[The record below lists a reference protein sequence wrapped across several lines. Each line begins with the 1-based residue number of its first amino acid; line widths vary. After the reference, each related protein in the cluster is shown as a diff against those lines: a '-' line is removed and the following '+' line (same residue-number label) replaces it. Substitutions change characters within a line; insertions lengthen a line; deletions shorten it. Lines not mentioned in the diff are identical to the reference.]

1 MKQHNALLQDLLQF
15 DWSVNPCSATAKG
28 IHQYDHQLPP
38 VGFDE
43 RQNNLL
49 RAKEL
54 LAEVNAHL
62 AMDLPLEQEVD
73 LQIGKQFL
81 IRFLCDEELLAAWR
95 NSPAYYVNQLAQ
107 GINTLM
113 TPPLDLKKQDSLLS
127 RLQAAPGY
135 LMQAMQLLE
144 PEAIPQIWIQPALNS
159 VKGLTRLTVETLLS
173 ILKEE
178 HCLERFESVLAAVL
192 KALETYAAFI
202 KKSGEVAQGD
212 FAVGEAYFDTMLQE
226 YYMVP
231 LNTAQLLQFGKEKVA
246 FYEEQLHS
254 LAHKLNPNQT
264 WLQQLEALRDDHPT
278 PETLIHAYESEKAA
292 AKAFVLQKD
301 LVSIP
306 AGENCVMAETPWYAR
321 STTPM
326 GSMNTSRAYTPGL
339 TSVFNITPINN
350 QAPEASQEQ
359 HLREN
364 NYSFICSIAFH
375 EVIPGHH
382 LQACLHKLQTNEF
395 RKNFYNT
402 VLIEGWGLYTE
413 DLMVEERYLQGVLH
427 LMQLKNALWRA
438 VRVVVDVG
446 LHSKSMSF
454 EEAVRMLEEKVG
466 QQHHLAYGEV
476 LRYTQGPTYPSSYM
490 LGREQILQL
499 RYACG
504 IVWGNDYNKK
514 RFHDTLLQ
522 YGSMPVALIKRL
534 MLEDVE

>member
-1 MKQHNALLQDLLQF
+1 MKQHEVLLQEILQF

-28 IHQYDHQLPP
+28 IHDYDHLLPP
-38 VGFDE
+38 VKLEE
-43 RQNNLL
+43 RQRNLRHANEIL
-49 RAKEL
+49 AK
-54 LAEVNAHL
+54 VNAQL
-62 AMDLPLEQEVD
+62 ALDIPLEQEID
-73 LQIGKQFL
+73 LRIGKQAL
-81 IRFLCDEELLAAWR
+81 IRFLCDEELLTPWQ
-95 NSPAYYVNQLAQ
+95 NSPAFYVSQLAQ

-113 TPPLDLKKQDSLLS
+113 SPPLDAQKKDSLLS
-127 RLQAAPGY
+127 RLQAAPEF
-135 LMQAMQLLE
+135 LE
-144 PEAIPQIWIQPALNS
+144 HAQRALVPEAIPPIWIQPALNS
-159 VKGLTRLTVETLLS
+159 VKGLMRLLEETLVS

-178 HCLERFESVLAAVL
+178 NCQEKFDPALTALMKSLEAYATYIAHC
-192 KALETYAAFI
+192 
-202 KKSGEVAQGD
+202 GEMAQGD
-212 FAVGEAYFDTMLQE
+212 FAVGKAYFDTMLQD

-231 LNTAQLLQFGKEKVA
+231 MNTAQLLQFGQEKVA
-246 FYEEQLHS
+246 FYEEQLHN
-254 LAHKLNPNQT
+254 LAYKLNPNQT

-278 PETLIHAYESEKAA
+278 PETLIQAYENEKEAV
-292 AKAFVLQKD
+292 KRFVVEKD

-306 AGENCVMAETPWYAR
+306 EGENCVMAETPWYAR

-339 TSVFNITPINN
+339 TSIFNITPINS
-350 QAPEASQEQ
+350 QVPAASQEQ

-364 NYSFICSIAFH
+364 NYSFIRSIAFH

-382 LQACLHKLQTNEF
+382 LQACMHKLQTNEF

-413 DLMVEERYLQGVLH
+413 DLMVEEGYLQGVLH

-446 LHSKSMSF
+446 LHSKTLSF

-490 LGREQILQL
+490 LGREQLLQL
-499 RYACG
+499 RQDCEQA
-504 IVWGNDYNKK
+504 WGSEYSKK
-514 RFHDTLLQ
+514 RFHNELLQ
-522 YGSMPVALIKRL
+522 YGSMPVALIRRL
-534 MLEDVE
+534 MLENK

>member
-1 MKQHNALLQDLLQF
+1 MMQHKDLLQDLLQF

-28 IHQYDHQLPP
+28 IHRYDHQLPP
-38 VGFDE
+38 VGFVE

-54 LAEVNAHL
+54 LADVNAHL
-62 AMDLPLEQEVD
+62 TMDLPLEQEVD

-95 NSPAYYVNQLAQ
+95 NSPSHYIGQLAQ

-113 TPPLDLKKQDSLLS
+113 TPPLDLKKQENLLS

-144 PEAIPQIWIQPALNS
+144 PTAIPQIWIQPALNS
-159 VKGLTRLTVETLLS
+159 IKGLTRLIEETLVS
-173 ILKEE
+173 ILKAE
-178 HCLERFESVLAAVL
+178 HCLERFESALAALL

-202 KKSGEVAQGD
+202 TKSGEVAQGD

-231 LNTAQLLQFGKEKVA
+231 MNTAQLLQFGKEKVA
-246 FYEEQLHS
+246 FYEEQLHR
-254 LAHKLNPNQT
+254 LAHKLNPDQT
-264 WLQQLEALRDDHPT
+264 WLQQLEALREDHPV
-278 PETLIHAYESEKAA
+278 PETLIQAYENEKEA

-306 AGENCVMAETPWYAR
+306 EGENCVMAETPWYAR

-339 TSVFNITPINN
+339 TSIFNITPINS
-350 QAPEASQEQ
+350 QVPAASQEQ

-364 NYSFICSIAFH
+364 NYSFIRSIAFH

-382 LQACLHKLQTNEF
+382 LQACMHKLQTNEF

-413 DLMVEERYLQGVLH
+413 DLMVEEGYLQGVLH

-446 LHSKSMSF
+446 LHSKTLSF
-454 EEAVRMLEEKVG
+454 DEAVRMLEEKVG

-490 LGREQILQL
+490 LGREQLLQL
-499 RYACG
+499 RQDCEQA
-504 IVWGNDYNKK
+504 WGSEYSKK
-514 RFHDTLLQ
+514 RFHNELLQ
-522 YGSMPVALIKRL
+522 YGSMPVALIRKL
-534 MLEDVE
+534 MLENK

>member
-28 IHQYDHQLPP
+28 IHHYDHQLPP
-38 VGFDE
+38 VSFDE

-95 NSPAYYVNQLAQ
+95 NSPAYYGSQLAQ

-113 TPPLDLKKQDSLLS
+113 TPPLDLKKQENLLS

-144 PEAIPQIWIQPALNS
+144 PTAIPQIWIQPALNS
-159 VKGLTRLTVETLLS
+159 IKGLTRLIEETLVS
-173 ILKEE
+173 ILKAEQ
-178 HCLERFESVLAAVL
+178 CLEHFESALAAVL

-202 KKSGEVAQGD
+202 KKSGEVAHGD

-226 YYMVP
+226 YYVVP
-231 LNTAQLLQFGKEKVA
+231 MNTAQLLQFGKEKVA

-254 LAHKLNPNQT
+254 LAYKLNPDQT
-264 WLQQLEALRDDHPT
+264 WLQQLEALREDHPV
-278 PETLIHAYESEKAA
+278 PETLIQAYENEKEAV
-292 AKAFVLQKD
+292 KRFVVEKD

-306 AGENCVMAETPWYAR
+306 ESENCVMAETPWYAR

-339 TSVFNITPINN
+339 TSIFNITPINS
-350 QAPEASQEQ
+350 QAPAASQEQ

-364 NYSFICSIAFH
+364 NYSFIRSIAFH

-382 LQACLHKLQTNEF
+382 LQACMHKLQTNEF

-413 DLMVEERYLQGVLH
+413 DLMVEEGYLQGVLH

-446 LHSKSMSF
+446 LHSKSMTF
-454 EEAVRMLEEKVG
+454 EEAVCMLEEKVG

-490 LGREQILQL
+490 LGREQLLQL
-499 RYACG
+499 RQDCEQA
-504 IVWGNDYNKK
+504 WGSEYSKK
-514 RFHDTLLQ
+514 RFHNELLQ
-522 YGSMPVALIKRL
+522 YGSMPVALIRKL
-534 MLEDVE
+534 MLENK